1 VIAGV
6 AVVLLLGM
14 LATRALLAA
23 HHGPPVHAW
32 ERRMNL
38 AIAVL
43 VVVVTVL
50 FVLQLRALTG
60 L

>member
-1 VIAGV
+1 VIAGI

-23 HHGPPVHAW
+23 HHGPPVYAW

-38 AIAVL
+38 AIVVL
-43 VVVVTVL
+43 VVVVAVL
-50 FVLQLRALTG
+50 FVLRLGELTG